1 MKALIAQSAQRTR
14 DHLAALVP
22 GVARREVGM
31 RRQAAVKQHWDLHA
45 LTMLTPRTG
54 LAIDA
59 GANIG
64 IYTSV
69 LAERFD
75 AVWSFEP
82 NPTLVP
88 RLRALRIANA
98 AVFPMALGNETARS
112 TLTVPVVNGRTISG
126 LGHIGSSSTQANHFD
141 IVVVPL
147 DALDPPPVSLM
158 KVDVE
163 GFEESM
169 LAGAKSVLERD
180 HPDVLI
186 EIEERHNPGGVARIM
201 SVLADFGYEGW
212 FGFAGNLVPA
222 VTFESQMHQR
232 LLNGAAADFGRYAH
246 MFVFSADAR
255 SELVQTAGRALK
267 EQSV

>member
-1 MKALIAQSAQRTR
+1 MKARIARTAQRSR
-14 DHLAALVP
+14 DHVAALVP

-31 RRQAAVKQHWDLHA
+31 RRQAAVRHHWDLRA
-45 LTMLTPRTG
+45 LTMLPRRAG

-88 RLRALRIANA
+88 RLLALRISNA
-98 AVFPMALGNETARS
+98 AVFPMALGNETVRS
-112 TLTVPVVNGRTISG
+112 TLTVPVVDGRTISG
-126 LGHIGSSSTQANHFD
+126 LGHLGASAAPANQFD

-147 DALDPPPVSLM
+147 DSLSPPPVSLV
-158 KVDVE
+158 KIDVE

-169 LAGAKSVLERD
+169 LAGCRSVLQRD

-186 EIEERHNPGGVARIM
+186 EIEERHNPGGVARVVN
-201 SVLADFGYEGW
+201 VLAAIGYEGW
-212 FGFAGNLVPA
+212 FGFAGKLLPA
-222 VTFESQMHQR
+222 GTFESQTHQE
-232 LLNGAAADFGRYAH
+232 LVDGQAANFKRYGH
-246 MFVFSADAR
+246 MFIFSADPKSSLLTA
-255 SELVQTAGRALK
+255 AGRALN
-267 EQSV
+267 EQPV

>member
-1 MKALIAQSAQRTR
+1 MKALIAQTTQRTR

-31 RRQAAVKQHWDLHA
+31 RRQAAVKHQWDLHA
-45 LTMLTPRTG
+45 LTMLTRRTG

-88 RLRALRIANA
+88 RLQALRISNVS
-98 AVFPMALGNETARS
+98 VFPAALGNETARA
-112 TLTVPVVNGRTISG
+112 TLTVPVVDGRTISG
-126 LGHIGSSSTQANHFD
+126 LGHLGPSAARANQFD

-147 DALDPPPVSLM
+147 DSLSPPQISLV

-169 LAGAKSVLERD
+169 LGGSKSVLQRD
-180 HPDVLI
+180 HPDMLI
-186 EIEERHNPGGVARIM
+186 EIEERHNPGGVARIVN
-201 SVLADFGYEGW
+201 VLVALGYEGW
-212 FGFAGNLVPA
+212 FGFAGKLVSA
-222 VTFESQMHQR
+222 ETFESQTHQE
-232 LLNGAAADFGRYAH
+232 LVNGKAAHSERYGY
-246 MFVFSADAR
+246 MFVFSTDPK
-255 SELVQTAGRALK
+255 SELVRAASRALN
-267 EQSV
+267 EQPA

>member
-1 MKALIAQSAQRTR
+1 MKALIAQTTQRTR
-14 DHLAALVP
+14 DHVAALVP
-22 GVARREVGM
+22 GVARREVGV
-31 RRQAAVKQHWDLHA
+31 RRRAAEKHHWDLRA
-45 LTMLTPRTG
+45 LTMLTRRSG

-88 RLRALRIANA
+88 RLKALRISNA
-98 AVFPMALGNETARS
+98 EVFPLALGNETMRS
-112 TLTVPVVNGRTISG
+112 TLTVPVVDGRTISG
-126 LGHIGSSSTQANHFD
+126 LGHLGSSVAPANQFD

-147 DALDPPPVSLM
+147 DSLSPPHISLM

-169 LAGAKSVLERD
+169 LDGSRSVLERD
-180 HPDVLI
+180 NPDVLI
-186 EIEERHNPGGVARIM
+186 EIEERHNPGGVAR
-201 SVLADFGYEGW
+201 VVKLLAAIGYEGW
-212 FGFAGNLVPA
+212 FGFAGKLLPA
-222 VTFESQMHQR
+222 EAFESQTHQE
-232 LLNGAAADFGRYAH
+232 LFIGNAADFGRYGH
-246 MFVFSADAR
+246 MFVFSADPK
-255 SELVQTAGRALK
+255 SELVRAASRALH

>member
-1 MKALIAQSAQRTR
+1 MKALIAQTTQRAR

-31 RRQAAVKQHWDLHA
+31 RRQAALKHQWDLHA
-45 LTMLTPRTG
+45 LTMLTRRSG

-88 RLRALRIANA
+88 RLQALRISNM
-98 AVFPMALGNETARS
+98 AVFPLALGNETMRS
-112 TLTVPVVNGRTISG
+112 TLAVPVVDGRTISG
-126 LGHIGSSSTQANHFD
+126 LGHLGSSDTPANQFD

-147 DALDPPPVSLM
+147 DSLSPPHISLM

-169 LAGAKSVLERD
+169 LNGSKSVLQRD

-186 EIEERHNPGGVARIM
+186 EIEERHNPGGVARIVNM
-201 SVLADFGYEGW
+201 LAAIGYAGW
-212 FGFAGNLVPA
+212 FGFAGKLVPA
-222 VTFESQMHQR
+222 ETFESQTHQE
-232 LLNGAAADFGRYAH
+232 LVNGKAAHSARYGH
-246 MFVFSADAR
+246 MFVFSAEPKSD
-255 SELVQTAGRALK
+255 LVRAASRALS
-267 EQSV
+267 EQPA